1 MRRLPSVKDSKAF
14 WDKVTKEDR
23 KYRLKQSR
31 LSFVKKLE
39 ILEEMQERTRLLRSA
54 KEVMDK
60 KS

>member
-1 MRRLPSVKDSKAF
+1 MRKLPSVKDSKAF